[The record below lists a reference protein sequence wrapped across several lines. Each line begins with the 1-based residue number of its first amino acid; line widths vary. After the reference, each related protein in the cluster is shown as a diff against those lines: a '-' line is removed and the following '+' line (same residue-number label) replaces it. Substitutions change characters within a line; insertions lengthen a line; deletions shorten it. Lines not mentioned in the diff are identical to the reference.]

1 MLGAELDYKPDI
13 DIIYTSSE
21 ASGGSWRL
29 SDDQTKCL
37 NSPEID
43 ASQPNRHT
51 DKLKDSSHNQAVV
64 LRENLYTSNRS
75 ILACY
80 WLEFSNQR

>member
-1 MLGAELDYKPDI
+1 MCQVKLNPTDWRAELDYKPDI

-43 ASQPNRHT
+43 SSQPNRHT
-51 DKLKDSSHNQAVV
+51 DRWTDRQ
-64 LRENLYTSNRS
+64 T
-75 ILACY
+75 
-80 WLEFSNQR
+80 